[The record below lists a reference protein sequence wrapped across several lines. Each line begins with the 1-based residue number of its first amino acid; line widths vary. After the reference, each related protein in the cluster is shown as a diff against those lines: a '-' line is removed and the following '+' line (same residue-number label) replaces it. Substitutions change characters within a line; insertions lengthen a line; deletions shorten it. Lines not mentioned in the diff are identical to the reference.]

1 MATRKLKSTH
11 KAFLRKL
18 GNKVKHLI
26 LKERGYSSLDA
37 FWLEHG
43 DKIAKPTL
51 YQLCEGKRD
60 MKTSTLLGLCEAL
73 GITLSDLISDL

>member
-18 GNKVKHLI
+18 GAKVRRMI
-26 LKERGYSSLDA
+26 LEERRYSSLDA

-43 DKIAKPTL
+43 DKVAKPTL

-60 MKTSTLLGLCEAL
+60 MKVSTLLGLCEAL
-73 GITLSDLISDL
+73 GINLSDLLD